1 MEPETPFVPRVIPAA
16 PGIEL
21 RPVTVGDSAALFQ
34 MIERNLSPL
43 FQWLMWAR
51 ADFSEPDLYS
61 FLAERELEN
70 TSRKALTTAI
80 CVDGVLCG
88 SVAMHQI
95 DWLRKSTSIGYWL
108 DAGHGGRGV
117 ATHACRALVTEAFA
131 EYGIHRVEIR
141 CAVGNDR
148 SAAIPLR
155 LGFREEALLREA
167 ELLHGSFVDLRLF
180 SMLSHHW
187 EGGYGRV

>member
-1 MEPETPFVPRVIPAA
+1 MEPETAFVPRIIPAA

-34 MIERNLSPL
+34 MIESNLPRL

-51 ADFSEPDLYS
+51 PDFSEPDLYS

-80 CVDGVLCG
+80 CVDGVICG

-117 ATHACRALVTEAFA
+117 ATHACRALVREAFT
-131 EYGIHRVEIR
+131 EYGLHRVEIR
-141 CAVGNDR
+141 CAAGNDQ

-155 LGFREEALLREA
+155 LGFREEAVLREA
-167 ELLHGSFVDLRLF
+167 EQLHGKFVDLRLF